1 MKKYQVLCRRRSN
14 GYTPVR
20 EIWFYE
26 GYETTGMLNGEAYI
40 QLVFFDGQVP
50 VKMEFY
56 NVHILE
62 MTDRIRDAIGIVKS
76 KTRKDRRITAIW
88 NDLKVQ
94 VEISNMKVMNL
105 RKLEEGKEGELYE

>member
-1 MKKYQVLCRRRSN
+1 MERYQVLCRRRSN
-14 GYTPVR
+14 TYAPAR
-20 EIWFYE
+20 EIWFYK

-40 QLVFFDGQVP
+40 QLIFFDGKVP
-50 VKMEFY
+50 VKLQFY

-62 MTDRIRDAIGIVKS
+62 MTDRIRDAIENVKRES
-76 KTRKDRRITAIW
+76 YKYRRITAIW

-94 VEISNMKVMNL
+94 VEISNMEVMNL